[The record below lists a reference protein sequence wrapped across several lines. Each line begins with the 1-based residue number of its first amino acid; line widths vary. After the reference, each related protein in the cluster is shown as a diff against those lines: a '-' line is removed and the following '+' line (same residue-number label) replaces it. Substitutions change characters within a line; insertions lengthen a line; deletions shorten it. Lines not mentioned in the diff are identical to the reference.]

1 MKTTKS
7 KIQMKTLRI
16 IIAALFMAISS
27 AVAQQTISISELVNT
42 KWRVENNWISDYKEY
57 TLTEIIWKR
66 KDGSFFKY
74 PYYLTDTPVTS
85 HDKSAFDYSKVGK
98 TKKGSYMVSINE
110 RGGIVCCASIESFD
124 KKKGVLVIKVVTQGV
139 TGAGGIDRFKLVK

>member
-1 MKTTKS
+1 MQAIRS
-7 KIQMKTLRI
+7 FLIV
-16 IIAALFMAISS
+16 LFMAVAST

-42 KWRVENNWISDYKEY
+42 KWRVENIRISDYKEY

-85 HDKSAFDYSKVGK
+85 YDKSAFDYSKVGK

-110 RGGIVCCASIESFD
+110 KMGIVYCASIESFD
-124 KKKGVLVIKVVTQGV
+124 KKKGVLVIKVVTQGLI
-139 TGAGGIDRFKLVK
+139 GASGGIERYKLVK

>member
-1 MKTTKS
+1 MQAIRS
-7 KIQMKTLRI
+7 FLIV
-16 IIAALFMAISS
+16 LFMAVAST

-42 KWRVENNWISDYKEY
+42 KWRVEKNWISDYKEY

-85 HDKSAFDYSKVGK
+85 HDKSVFDYSKVGK
-98 TKKGSYMVSINE
+98 SKKGSYIVSINE
-110 RGGIVCCASIESFD
+110 KWGGVYCASIESFD
-124 KKKGVLVIKVVTQGV
+124 KKKGVLVIKVVTQGLI
-139 TGAGGIDRFKLVK
+139 GASGGIQRYKLVK

>member
-1 MKTTKS
+1 MQAIRS
-7 KIQMKTLRI
+7 FLIV
-16 IIAALFMAISS
+16 LFMAVAST

-85 HDKSAFDYSKVGK
+85 YDKSAFDYSKVGK
-98 TKKGSYMVSINE
+98 SKKGSYMVSINE
-110 RGGIVCCASIESFD
+110 KMGIVYCASIESFD
-124 KKKGVLVIKVVTQGV
+124 KKKGVLVIKVVTQGLI
-139 TGAGGIDRFKLVK
+139 GASGGIERYKLVK

>member
-1 MKTTKS
+1 
-7 KIQMKTLRI
+7 MKTLRI
-16 IIAALFMAISS
+16 IIAALFMAIASS

-42 KWRVENNWISDYKEY
+42 KWRVENNRITDYDEY

-98 TKKGSYMVSINE
+98 SKKGSYIVSINE
-110 RGGIVCCASIESFD
+110 RGVVVYCVSIESFD
-124 KKKGVLVIKVVTQGV
+124 KKKGVFVTKVVTQGV

>member
-1 MKTTKS
+1 MQAIRS
-7 KIQMKTLRI
+7 FLIV
-16 IIAALFMAISS
+16 LFMAVAST

-42 KWRVENNWISDYKEY
+42 KWRVENNWISDYDEY

-98 TKKGSYMVSINE
+98 SKKGSYMVCINE
-110 RGGIVCCASIESFD
+110 MMGIVYCASIESFD
-124 KKKGVLVIKVVTQGV
+124 KKKGVFVIKVVTQGLI
-139 TGAGGIDRFKLVK
+139 GASGGIERYKLVK

>member
-1 MKTTKS
+1 MQAIRS
-7 KIQMKTLRI
+7 FLIV
-16 IIAALFMAISS
+16 LFMAVAST

-42 KWRVENNWISDYKEY
+42 KWRVENNWITDYDEY
-57 TLTEIIWKR
+57 TLTEIIRKR

-85 HDKSAFDYSKVGK
+85 YDKSVFDYSKVGK

-110 RGGIVCCASIESFD
+110 REGVVCCVSIESFD
-124 KKKGVLVIKVVTQGV
+124 KKKGVLVIKVVTQGLI
-139 TGAGGIDRFKLVK
+139 GAFGGIERYKLVK

>member
-1 MKTTKS
+1 MQAIRS
-7 KIQMKTLRI
+7 FLIV
-16 IIAALFMAISS
+16 LFMAVAST

-42 KWRVENNWISDYKEY
+42 KWRVENNWISDYDEY
-57 TLTEIIWKR
+57 TLTEIIWKG

-98 TKKGSYMVSINE
+98 SKKGSYMVSINE
-110 RGGIVCCASIESFD
+110 KMGIVYCASIESFD
-124 KKKGVLVIKVVTQGV
+124 KKKGVLVIKVVTQGLI
-139 TGAGGIDRFKLVK
+139 GASGGIERYKLVK

>member
-1 MKTTKS
+1 
-7 KIQMKTLRI
+7 
-16 IIAALFMAISS
+16 MAISS
-27 AVAQQTISISELVNT
+27 SAMAQQTISISELVNT

-85 HDKSAFDYSKVGK
+85 YDKSVFDYSKVGK
-98 TKKGSYMVSINE
+98 SKKGSYMVSINE
-110 RGGIVCCASIESFD
+110 KMGIVYCSSIESFD
-124 KKKGVLVIKVVTQGV
+124 KAKGVFVIKVVTQGLI
-139 TGAGGIDRFKLVK
+139 GASGGIERYKLVK

>member
-1 MKTTKS
+1 MQAIRS
-7 KIQMKTLRI
+7 FLIV
-16 IIAALFMAISS
+16 LFMAVAST

-42 KWRVENNWISDYKEY
+42 KWRVENIRISDYDEY

-66 KDGSFFKY
+66 QDRSFFKY

-98 TKKGSYMVSINE
+98 TKKGSYIVCINE
-110 RGGIVCCASIESFD
+110 KMGIVYCSSIESFD
-124 KKKGVLVIKVVTQGV
+124 KKKGVFVTKLVTQGLI
-139 TGAGGIDRFKLVK
+139 GSGGIDRYKLVK

>member
-1 MKTTKS
+1 MQAIRS
-7 KIQMKTLRI
+7 FLIV
-16 IIAALFMAISS
+16 LFMAVAST

-57 TLTEIIWKR
+57 TLTEIIWKG

-110 RGGIVCCASIESFD
+110 KMGIVYCASIESFD
-124 KKKGVLVIKVVTQGV
+124 KKKGVLVIKVVTQGLI
-139 TGAGGIDRFKLVK
+139 GASGGIERYKLVK

>member
-1 MKTTKS
+1 MQAIRS
-7 KIQMKTLRI
+7 FLIV
-16 IIAALFMAISS
+16 LFMAVAST

-85 HDKSAFDYSKVGK
+85 YDKSAFDYSKVGK

-110 RGGIVCCASIESFD
+110 REGVVCCVSIESFD
-124 KKKGVLVIKVVTQGV
+124 KKKGVLVIKVVTQGLI
-139 TGAGGIDRFKLVK
+139 GASGGIERYKLVK

>member
-1 MKTTKS
+1 MQAIRS
-7 KIQMKTLRI
+7 FLIV
-16 IIAALFMAISS
+16 LFMAVAST

-57 TLTEIIWKR
+57 TLTEIIWKG
-66 KDGSFFKY
+66 KDGSFFKS

-85 HDKSAFDYSKVGK
+85 YDKSAFDYSKVGK

-110 RGGIVCCASIESFD
+110 REGVVCCASIEFFD
-124 KKKGVLVIKVVTQGV
+124 KKKGVLVIKVVTQGLI
-139 TGAGGIDRFKLVK
+139 GASGGIERYKLVK

>member
-1 MKTTKS
+1 MQAIRS
-7 KIQMKTLRI
+7 FLIV
-16 IIAALFMAISS
+16 LFMAVAST

-98 TKKGSYMVSINE
+98 SKKGSYMVSINE
-110 RGGIVCCASIESFD
+110 KMGIVYCSSIESFD
-124 KKKGVLVIKVVTQGV
+124 KAKGVFVIKVVTQGLI
-139 TGAGGIDRFKLVK
+139 GASGGIERYKLVK

>member
-1 MKTTKS
+1 MQAIRS
-7 KIQMKTLRI
+7 FLIV
-16 IIAALFMAISS
+16 LFMAVAST

-42 KWRVENNWISDYKEY
+42 KWRVENIRISDYDEY

-66 KDGSFFKY
+66 QDRSFFKY

-98 TKKGSYMVSINE
+98 TKKGSYIVCINE
-110 RGGIVCCASIESFD
+110 KMGIVYCSSIESFD
-124 KKKGVLVIKVVTQGV
+124 KTKGVFVTKLVTQGLI
-139 TGAGGIDRFKLVK
+139 GSGGIDRYKLVK

>member
-1 MKTTKS
+1 MQAIRS
-7 KIQMKTLRI
+7 FLIV
-16 IIAALFMAISS
+16 LFMAVAST

-110 RGGIVCCASIESFD
+110 KMGIVYCASIESFD
-124 KKKGVLVIKVVTQGV
+124 KKKGVFVVKVVTQGLI
-139 TGAGGIDRFKLVK
+139 GASGGIERYKLVK

>member
-1 MKTTKS
+1 MQAIRS
-7 KIQMKTLRI
+7 FLIV
-16 IIAALFMAISS
+16 LFMAVAST

-66 KDGSFFKY
+66 KDGSFFKS

-85 HDKSAFDYSKVGK
+85 YDKSAFDYSKVGK

-110 RGGIVCCASIESFD
+110 KMGIVYCASIESFD
-124 KKKGVLVIKVVTQGV
+124 KKKGVLVIKVVTQGLI
-139 TGAGGIDRFKLVK
+139 GASGAIERYKLVK

>member
-1 MKTTKS
+1 MQAIRS
-7 KIQMKTLRI
+7 FLIV
-16 IIAALFMAISS
+16 LFMAVAST

-85 HDKSAFDYSKVGK
+85 YDKSAFDYSKVGK
-98 TKKGSYMVSINE
+98 TKKGSYIVSINE
-110 RGGIVCCASIESFD
+110 KVGIVYCASIESFD
-124 KKKGVLVIKVVTQGV
+124 KKKGVLVIKVVTQGLI
-139 TGAGGIDRFKLVK
+139 GASGGIERYKLVK

>member
-1 MKTTKS
+1 MKTIRNILS
-7 KIQMKTLRI
+7 V
-16 IIAALFMAISS
+16 LFMAVAST

-42 KWRVENNWISDYKEY
+42 KWRVENIRISDYDEY

-66 KDGSFFKY
+66 QDGSFFKY

-98 TKKGSYMVSINE
+98 TKKGSYIVCINE
-110 RGGIVCCASIESFD
+110 KMGIVYCSSIESFD
-124 KKKGVLVIKVVTQGV
+124 KTKGVFVTKLVTQGLIG
-139 TGAGGIDRFKLVK
+139 TSDGIDRYKMVK

>member
-1 MKTTKS
+1 MQTIRS
-7 KIQMKTLRI
+7 FLIV
-16 IIAALFMAISS
+16 LFMAVAST

-42 KWRVENNWISDYKEY
+42 KWRVENNWITDYDEY
-57 TLTEIIWKR
+57 TLTEIIWKG

-98 TKKGSYMVSINE
+98 SKKGSYMVSINE
-110 RGGIVCCASIESFD
+110 REGIVYCASIESFD
-124 KKKGVLVIKVVTQGV
+124 KKKGVLVIKVVTQGLI
-139 TGAGGIDRFKLVK
+139 GASGGIERYKLVK

>member
-1 MKTTKS
+1 MQAIRS
-7 KIQMKTLRI
+7 FLIV
-16 IIAALFMAISS
+16 LFMAVAST

-85 HDKSAFDYSKVGK
+85 YDKSAFDYSKVGK

-110 RGGIVCCASIESFD
+110 KMGIVYCASIESFD
-124 KKKGVLVIKVVTQGV
+124 KKKGVLVIKVVTQGLI
-139 TGAGGIDRFKLVK
+139 GASGGIERYKLVK

>member
-1 MKTTKS
+1 MQAIRS
-7 KIQMKTLRI
+7 FLIV
-16 IIAALFMAISS
+16 LFMAVAST

-42 KWRVENNWISDYKEY
+42 KWRIANYWIPDYDEY
-57 TLTEIIWKR
+57 TLTDIIWKR

-98 TKKGSYMVSINE
+98 SKKGSYMVCINE
-110 RGGIVCCASIESFD
+110 KMGIVYCASIESFD
-124 KKKGVLVIKVVTQGV
+124 KKKGVLVIKVVTQGLI
-139 TGAGGIDRFKLVK
+139 GASGGIQRYKLVK

>member
-1 MKTTKS
+1 MQAIRS
-7 KIQMKTLRI
+7 FLIV
-16 IIAALFMAISS
+16 LFMAVAST

-74 PYYLTDTPVTS
+74 PLS
-85 HDKSAFDYSKVGK
+85 MLISKFFDHYFQFILRF
-98 TKKGSYMVSINE
+98 YI
-110 RGGIVCCASIESFD
+110 
-124 KKKGVLVIKVVTQGV
+124 QG
-139 TGAGGIDRFKLVK
+139 

>member
-1 MKTTKS
+1 MQAIRS
-7 KIQMKTLRI
+7 FLIV
-16 IIAALFMAISS
+16 LFMAVAST

-98 TKKGSYMVSINE
+98 TKKGSYIVSINE
-110 RGGIVCCASIESFD
+110 KMGIVYCSSIESFD
-124 KKKGVLVIKVVTQGV
+124 KKKGVLVIKVVTQGLI
-139 TGAGGIDRFKLVK
+139 GASGGIERYKLVK

>member
-1 MKTTKS
+1 MQAIRS
-7 KIQMKTLRI
+7 FLIV
-16 IIAALFMAISS
+16 LFMAVAST

-85 HDKSAFDYSKVGK
+85 HDKSAFDYSKVEK
-98 TKKGSYMVSINE
+98 TKKGSYIVCINE
-110 RGGIVCCASIESFD
+110 KMGIVYCSSIESFD
-124 KKKGVLVIKVVTQGV
+124 KTKGVFVTKLVTQGLI
-139 TGAGGIDRFKLVK
+139 GSGGIDRYKLVK

>member
-1 MKTTKS
+1 
-7 KIQMKTLRI
+7 MKTLRI
-16 IIAALFMAISS
+16 IIAALFMAVAST

-85 HDKSAFDYSKVGK
+85 YDKSAFDYSKVGK
-98 TKKGSYMVSINE
+98 SKKGSYMVSINE
-110 RGGIVCCASIESFD
+110 KMGIVYCSSIESFD
-124 KKKGVLVIKVVTQGV
+124 KAKGVFVIKVVTQGLI
-139 TGAGGIDRFKLVK
+139 GASGGIERYKLVK